1 MVLCR
6 GNKNVRI
13 RSGFLIATFITGWG
27 AISVAAI
34 WQIQGRTSDSDLA
47 LTSGILLGASLF
59 LSRCALGLT
68 FTSGA
73 MLYLGLFGLFHL
85 GLVVPWALGVYD
97 IARMPFFAPY
107 GLSRAIE
114 LITYSIVSYQLGMI
128 IASGSGPHTE
138 KSFSADASNLEDP
151 KIFLAGSVLFLGA
164 VIAFVAGLVH
174 LDPSGYHRLTYSDF
188 FRLRAESDPRL
199 FGSGIT
205 IAAIGLCLAAAG
217 ASKEW
222 IRITLLG
229 ACFWVL
235 MLFYLGFRGP
245 ALIAGVVVYTVA
257 QRKRVNFPKWLP
269 WATAAVLLIAIP
281 IMRIAREEPLDERS
295 LNVSLNGF
303 NVLDGPAEMGASIR
317 PLIEITGLVGPKNY
331 RYGKTYLS
339 ALKGIVPNLTLRWES
354 PATESIDDLPP
365 SHWLIAVV
373 DPWTYRNNGGMGFS
387 AVAEPYMNF
396 GIAGVIGYFFLVGY
410 LLVRLDRVSIQSSYA
425 LACWALLLG
434 PLLWTTRNDFANFF
448 RPAVWGLCCLGMI
461 WLVSRGYNS
470 TTSPTSGRTLQ
481 IQGKVGGA
489 RRI

>member
-1 MVLCR
+1 
-6 GNKNVRI
+6 VRS
-13 RSGFLIATFITGWG
+13 RSGFLIATFIAGWG
-27 AISVAAI
+27 FIAVAAI
-34 WQIQGRTSDSDLA
+34 WQIQGRTSDSALA
-47 LTSGILLGASLF
+47 LTSGTLLAASLI
-59 LSRCALGLT
+59 LSRYALGLA

-73 MLYLGLFGLFHL
+73 MLYLSLFGLFHL

-107 GLSRAIE
+107 GLPRAIA
-114 LITYSIVSYQLGMI
+114 LITYSIVSYHLGMI
-128 IASGSGPHTE
+128 IASCTGPRSE
-138 KSFSADASNLEDP
+138 KPFGDDASNLEDP
-151 KIFLAGSVLFLGA
+151 KIFLTGSLLFLGA
-164 VIAFVAGLVH
+164 VIAFVTGLIH

-188 FRLRAESDPRL
+188 FRLRTESDPRL
-199 FGSGIT
+199 FGTGIT

-217 ASKEW
+217 ASREW

-229 ACFWVL
+229 ACLWVL

-257 QRKRVNFPKWLP
+257 KKKRVNFPKWLP

-295 LNVSLNGF
+295 LDVSMNGF

-331 RYGKTYLS
+331 RYGRTYLS

-354 PATESIDDLPP
+354 PATESFDDLPP

-396 GIAGVIGYFFLVGY
+396 GIVGVIGYFFLLGY
-410 LLVRLDRVSIQSSYA
+410 LLVRLDRVSIHSPYA
-425 LACWALLLG
+425 LACWALVLG

-448 RPAVWGLCCLGMI
+448 RPAVWGLCCLGLI
-461 WLVSRGYNS
+461 WLVSRIRIS
-470 TTSPTSGRTLQ
+470 TTGPTSGRTLQ
-481 IQGKVGGA
+481 IQ
-489 RRI
+489 RRVPQAGRI